1 MVGQVKSIHFTL
13 EYPRILL
20 AGEQT
25 PDRRRNIGWT
35 QAGHRDLVKQRLKK
49 MVIAA
54 VDQGDLNVCELV
66 QSLGRIQPGKATPD
80 NHNRFHG
87 SHSTATL
94 PLQPMLTALQF

>member
-1 MVGQVKSIHFTL
+1 MVGQVKSVHFTL
-13 EYPRILL
+13 EHPRVLL
-20 AGEQT
+20 TGQQT
-25 PDRRRNIGWT
+25 PDRRRNIGGT

-54 VDQGDLNVCELV
+54 VDQGDLNVCQLV

-87 SHSTATL
+87 SHSTANL
-94 PLQPMLTALQF
+94 SLQPVLTASQF